1 MRFRDIVGLAFE
13 ALSQQKLR
21 TALTSLGV
29 ICGSFVLVISLS
41 LRQGVQETILREIS
55 RFGDLRRV
63 EVMPRRDRPS
73 PSADLKPPEIQGEM
87 SPERRARL
95 QAEMRR
101 RFRPSQLTY
110 APTVPLNDER
120 LAQIEKLPHVRSVTL
135 DSLASVEVILGDKTQ
150 PGSLISSAKP
160 GDDEFRQRLISGGY
174 FHGDGADEV
183 LVTDFCLYHLGI
195 IRDADVGGVIGR
207 KLRIERREPSPNPLG
222 ELWPE
227 KTLAEYTICGV
238 LGAADADKPRGRWD
252 WQGLQADL
260 VLPPR
265 TMKQLVARFPSIKQH
280 GYDSALIDVDDG
292 DNVKEVVQ
300 QIKAMNL
307 HADAMLERVEVER
320 FIYHMVFSGM
330 SLVAGVALIVA
341 AIGIANTMLMGV
353 LQRLREIGVMKAVG
367 ARDGHIVAIFLV
379 EGAAIGLVGG
389 LLGLGLAW
397 GLSGPGDAWMQSIL
411 EKNTSIKLH
420 GSVFA
425 FPLWLIIG
433 VPAFTCL
440 TTTLAAVYPA
450 RRASRIDPVA
460 ALRHE

>member
-1 MRFRDIVGLAFE
+1 MRFRDIVGLALE

-73 PSADLKPPEIQGEM
+73 PSADLKPPEIQGDM

-95 QAEMRR
+95 QAEMQR
-101 RFRPSQLTY
+101 RFRPPQVTY
-110 APTVPLNDER
+110 LPTAPLNDDR
-120 LAQIEKLPHVRSVTL
+120 LALIEKLPRVRSVTL
-135 DSLASVEVILGDKTQ
+135 DSLTNVEAILGDKTQ
-150 PGSLISSAKP
+150 SSNLVSAKP
-160 GDDEFRQRLISGGY
+160 GDDEFRQRLIAGGY
-174 FHGDGADEV
+174 FHGDNSDEV
-183 LVTDFCLYHLGI
+183 LVTEFCLYHLGI
-195 IRDADVGGVIGR
+195 IRDADVSGVIGR
-207 KLRIERREPSPNPLG
+207 KLRIERREPTPNPLG
-222 ELWPE
+222 HLWPE

-265 TMKQLVARFPSIKQH
+265 TMRQLVARFPSTKQY

-341 AIGIANTMLMGV
+341 AMGIANTMLMGV
-353 LQRLREIGVMKAVG
+353 LQRMREIGVMKAVG

-379 EGAAIGLVGG
+379 EGATIGLVGG

-425 FPLWLIIG
+425 FPPWLLIG
-433 VPAFTCL
+433 VPAFACL